1 MPQHVK
7 DAKEKADKEAKEMAE
22 ELDLEKR
29 GESKDA
35 DKHDKDD
42 AATAKNTVAKATTP
56 STVVATLPQVAGI
69 QQPKIVQLPL
79 GAAATPEGKLPL
91 VLIE

>member
-1 MPQHVK
+1 MK
-7 DAKEKADKEAKEMAE
+7 DAKERADKEAKEMAE

-29 GESKDA
+29 GETKDP

-42 AATAKNTVAKATTP
+42 AAAAKNTVVTATTP
-56 STVVATLPQVAGI
+56 STVATTLPQVAGM
-69 QQPKIVQLPL
+69 QQPKILQLPL
-79 GAAATPEGKLPL
+79 GAAATPEGKCPL